1 MNVLAM
7 EIIEPFDALRCISGD
22 GVAEGGVVLVDS
34 EDVEYGNTRIVEVVG
49 FGTVFVAIVV
59 AGTVTVHMRNMLS
72 LLLILLK

>member
-34 EDVEYGNTRIVEVVG
+34 ENVE
-49 FGTVFVAIVV
+49 
-59 AGTVTVHMRNMLS
+59 
-72 LLLILLK
+72 